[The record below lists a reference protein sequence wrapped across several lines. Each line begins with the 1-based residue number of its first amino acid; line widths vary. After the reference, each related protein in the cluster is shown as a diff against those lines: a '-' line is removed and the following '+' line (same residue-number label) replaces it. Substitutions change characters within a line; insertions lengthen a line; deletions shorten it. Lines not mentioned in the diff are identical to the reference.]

1 MSEPHACCT
10 PEPAAETTA
19 GLTPELVRVLVDNHA
34 RFLSFLE
41 RRVGRREVAEEILQ
55 EAFVRGLDKGASLRE
70 AESVTAWFYRLLRNA
85 LVDHL
90 RRRGTEE
97 RALQLA
103 AHEPAEEEPA
113 PDEALMGT
121 VCGCVRGLIE
131 TLKPEYAA
139 AIRRVD
145 LEGQSVQA
153 FAAEAGISANNA
165 GVRLHR
171 AREALHKQL
180 VKSCG
185 TCTEHG
191 CLECTCEVREGK
203 TGCAEK

>member
-1 MSEPHACCT
+1 MSEPRACCT
-10 PEPAAETTA
+10 PEPAPDAAA

-34 RFLSFLE
+34 RFLAFLE

-90 RRRGTEE
+90 RRRGAEE

-103 AHEPAEEEPA
+103 AHEPSEEEPA
-113 PDEALMGT
+113 PDQALMGT

-145 LEGQSVQA
+145 LDGVSVQA
-153 FAAEAGISANNA
+153 FAAEVGISANNA

-171 AREALHKQL
+171 AREALHRQL

-191 CLECTCEVREGK
+191 CLECTCETREGTK
-203 TGCAEK
+203 GCAEG